1 MIVAPGIIVR
11 THFILALAGLV
22 LGFTVACTD
31 TDDVARTVEQTS
43 GGASSTN
50 TSANGGGGGK
60 GGTSGETSGGTSG
73 GTGGATSQCWELK
86 PWTSDGCGAC
96 EMTMDQYCAE
106 YSCSVDPLPSCDGL
120 PAAYSLDEGCG
131 LLKVR
136 MSGHGGSIYT
146 ESVYDATTR
155 ILKYYY
161 DNGGRSSGC
170 MPKLTVGVKPTCD
183 SWTTLCEGVG
193 GS

>member
-1 MIVAPGIIVR
+1 MIVALSVAVKTR
-11 THFILALAGLV
+11 LFYVWAGLV
-22 LGFTVACTD
+22 FGFTVACTD
-31 TDDVARTVEQTS
+31 TDPVAGTVEQTS
-43 GGASSTN
+43 GGTSSTT
-50 TSANGGGGGK
+50 TSENGGGGAG
-60 GGTSGETSGGTSG
+60 
-73 GTGGATSQCWELK
+73 GGASTQCWELK
-86 PWTSDGCGAC
+86 PWTSEGCGAC
-96 EMTMDQYCAE
+96 EMTMDQYCAQ
-106 YSCSVDPLPSCDGL
+106 YVCSVDPLPSCDGL
-120 PAAYSLDEGCG
+120 PDAYSLDEGCG

-155 ILKYYY
+155 TLKYYY

-183 SWTTLCEGVG
+183 TWTTLCEGVG